1 MYKSYYAAQD
11 TSEDT
16 SFSWK
21 NAKSSPILDDVPQ
34 GKEGEANE
42 QSKRATF

>member
-1 MYKSYYAAQD
+1 MYKSYNAAQ
-11 TSEDT
+11 DT